1 MYQPFPGGD
10 ESSPQ
15 QSGQPGAAVRPPLPQ
30 SVARAV
36 QVMYVGALASLVG
49 IIIDLLLR
57 HSLRTYIA
65 DHVTR
70 NGKKLTAAQVTSTY
84 HVELAALVIVGV
96 ISIGL
101 WIWLAQSSKAGK
113 SWARIVATVFFA
125 IDTIG
130 AFVGLAS
137 NALGGGGVTRIYG
150 FVVWI
155 IGLAAIVL
163 LWQRASSDYFKGAPR
178 Y

>member
-10 ESSPQ
+10 ESPA
-15 QSGQPGAAVRPPLPQ
+15 QSGQPGAPVRPPLPQ

-49 IIIDLLLR
+49 IVIDLLVR
-57 HSLRTYIA
+57 HSLRSYIA
-65 DHVTR
+65 DHISR
-70 NGKKLTAAQVTSTY
+70 NGKKLTAAQVNNTY
-84 HVELAALVIVGV
+84 HAELAALIVVGL
-96 ISIGL
+96 IGIGL
-101 WIWLAQSSKAGK
+101 WIWLARSSKAGK
-113 SWARIVATVFFA
+113 SWARIVATVLFA

-130 AFVGLAS
+130 AFVGLAGS
-137 NALGGGGVTRIYG
+137 ALGGASATRVYG
-150 FVVWI
+150 FVVWV